1 MRYLFFLLS
10 VFIASQTF
18 ADTSQPLKS
27 DQSAPRII
35 RFKWRPPNARP
46 LPYSLIEPEDQHQIV
61 LFPGVEKGGKYPVAV
76 GFHGTYKSDKPPRE
90 YRFLRVVRKV
100 VEEMI
105 SAKEIPPL
113 VLVLPAFRFK
123 GQNWPDFD
131 VRAFRKEI
139 ERRLEKEGVGADF
152 FLMFGHSGAAGCGG
166 DGLNRAHRMSPRA
179 VGFFDTCL
187 GRGWQREIRELKRQ
201 KIATVNVHSVETAGF
216 RPRQRPE
223 YQPDFD
229 FGRAY
234 GPLGI
239 EPIECS
245 KKHPGDKL
253 RNQKYR
259 CAATSDGV
267 IRSFIVDTGEGP
279 KAHSAAVPVGLRYFL
294 KEFARK

>member
-1 MRYLFFLLS
+1 MRYP
-10 VFIASQTF
+10 VFIALAFVASQAF
-18 ADTSQPLKS
+18 ADTSPPSKNEQPE
-27 DQSAPRII
+27 PRVI
-35 RFKWRPPNARP
+35 RFQWRPPNARP
-46 LPYSLIEPEDQHQIV
+46 LPYSLTEPEDQHQII

-76 GFHGTYKSDKPPRE
+76 GFHGTYKGDKPPRE
-90 YRFLRVVRKV
+90 YRFLRVVREV
-100 VEEMI
+100 VEEMV
-105 SAKEIPPL
+105 STKEIKPL
-113 VLVLPAFRFK
+113 VLILPAFRFK

-131 VRAFRKEI
+131 VGAFRKEI
-139 ERRLEKEGVGADF
+139 ERRLKKEGIGASF
-152 FLMFGHSGAAGCGG
+152 FIMFGHSGAAGCGG

-187 GRGWQREIRELKRQ
+187 GRGWQSEIRELKRK

-223 YQPDFD
+223 YQSDFD

-239 EPIECS
+239 EPVKCP

-267 IRSFIVDTGEGP
+267 IRSFVVDTGEGA
-279 KAHSAAVPVGLRYFL
+279 KAHSAAVPVGLRYL
-294 KEFARK
+294 LNEFVGK